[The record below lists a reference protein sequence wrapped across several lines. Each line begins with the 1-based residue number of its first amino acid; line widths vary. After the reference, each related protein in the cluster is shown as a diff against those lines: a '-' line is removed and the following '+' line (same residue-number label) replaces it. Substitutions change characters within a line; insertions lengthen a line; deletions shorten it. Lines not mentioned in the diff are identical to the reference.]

1 MKIAIAVLATLA
13 IGAASRAEIHSGGAH
28 AMSFGLQ
35 DASEV
40 HTLAVGHAR
49 SMVDGPVAALER
61 AVSLERTRAF
71 GYGDAYRADECD
83 HRDVRTLRV
92 GASGVDLL
100 AIASGAGDL
109 RVEGRPGLTEVEVEA
124 EFCASHEDLLDELDA
139 ELVEGSRRLRLDTH
153 YPEDGDGSWWGDYYA
168 RINLVVAV
176 PAGMPLGI
184 DDGSGFIDVSG
195 VGALV
200 IHDGSGAIDAHDI
213 SGDVR
218 IDDGSGELVLTNV
231 TGRVEIDDGS
241 GSLRLEDIEGDLEV
255 DDGSGSVRIERVM
268 GDVDIDDGSGELRVH
283 DVGQSV
289 TISDSSGSIV
299 VRDVRGDFRV
309 RRDGSGS
316 IDHSNVTGVVDLP
329 RRR

>member
-1 MKIAIAVLATLA
+1 MKIAIAVLATLTV
-13 IGAASRAEIHSGGAH
+13 GAAAGAELHSGSAH
-28 AMSFGLQ
+28 AESFVLQ

-40 HTLAVGHAR
+40 HTLALGHAR
-49 SMVDGPVAALER
+49 SMVDLRLAGLDR
-61 AVSLERTRAF
+61 AVSLDRTLAF
-71 GYGDAYRADECD
+71 SGVDGYRADECD
-83 HRDVRTLRV
+83 VRDVRTLR
-92 GASGVDLL
+92 ASARGVELL

-124 EFCASHEDLLDELDA
+124 EFCASDEDLLEELDV
-139 ELVEGSRRLRLDTH
+139 ELVEGSRGLRLDTF
-153 YPEDGDGSWWGDYYA
+153 YPDDGDGSWWGDYYA

-176 PAGMPLGI
+176 PAGMPLGV
-184 DDGSGFIDVSG
+184 DDGSGLIDVSG

-200 IHDGSGAIDAHDI
+200 IHDGSGAINAHDI
-213 SGDVR
+213 GGDVR

-231 TGRVEIDDGS
+231 AGRVEIDDGS

-255 DDGSGSVRIERVM
+255 DDGSGGVRIERVM
-268 GDVDIDDGSGELRVH
+268 GAVEINDGSGELRVL
-283 DVGQSV
+283 DIGQSV

-309 RRDGSGS
+309 RRDSSGS
-316 IDHSNVTGVVDLP
+316 INHSNVAGVVDLP